1 LSFEVNKLFYPKII
15 HWPRRTKC
23 NILSFLLFFKRT
35 SCIRAKYST
44 FQNFPT
50 LSRNIFKCCSVHN
63 LFSSPT
69 ASVRAV
75 AQQTTGSIG
84 VSCRTVFEAIWS
96 HAGREY
102 RFASSVIGSY
112 TPLAKANRLSA
123 LVSAN
128 TTQSSYHHDLRR
140 T

>member
-1 LSFEVNKLFYPKII
+1 
-15 HWPRRTKC
+15 
-23 NILSFLLFFKRT
+23 
-35 SCIRAKYST
+35 
-44 FQNFPT
+44 
-50 LSRNIFKCCSVHN
+50 VHN

-112 TPLAKANRLSA
+112 TPLLAKANRLSA